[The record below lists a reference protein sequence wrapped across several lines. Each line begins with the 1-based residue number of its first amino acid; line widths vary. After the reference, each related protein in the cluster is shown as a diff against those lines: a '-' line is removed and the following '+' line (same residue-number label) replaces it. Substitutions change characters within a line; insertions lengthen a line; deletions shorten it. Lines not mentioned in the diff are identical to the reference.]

1 MAEDVWTS
9 GDTGEAPTRALPSIS
24 ALVNEAFA
32 DVQSAPGPYL
42 LAGTGAGGVI
52 LVWTLVGVTILVATT
67 LGGTMLG
74 GAIGDPDTVGPIVLL
89 ATLVGTLV
97 FLVPLALVSPP
108 LSASL
113 ARAVW
118 DWQTNGVPLDLGA
131 AFREPWRDLGKIYG
145 VGVSAGLVVLVGLL
159 LCYLPGLFAMLLLHH
174 AFYRVAIHG
183 RTPGE
188 ALSDTVAHVL
198 AHPQWNLGV
207 FGVSFLISLIA
218 SNVPLLG
225 VPLTLA
231 GVAAWNIRCYRAAFP
246 EPRAAD

>member
-1 MAEDVWTS
+1 
-9 GDTGEAPTRALPSIS
+9 
-24 ALVNEAFA
+24 
-32 DVQSAPGPYL
+32 
-42 LAGTGAGGVI
+42 
-52 LVWTLVGVTILVATT
+52 
-67 LGGTMLG
+67 
-74 GAIGDPDTVGPIVLL
+74 
-89 ATLVGTLV
+89 
-97 FLVPLALVSPP
+97 
-108 LSASL
+108 L

>member
-1 MAEDVWTS
+1 MADDVWQS
-9 GDTGEAPTRALPSIS
+9 GHTGDAPTRALPTIS

-32 DVQSAPGPYL
+32 DVQAAPVPYL
-42 LAGTGAGGVI
+42 LAGAGAGGVI
-52 LVWTLVGVTILVATT
+52 LAWTLVGIGVLVAAM
-67 LGGTMLG
+67 LGGAMIG
-74 GAIGDPDTVGPIVLL
+74 GAIGDPDAVSSLVLL
-89 ATLVGTLV
+89 TTLVGTLIV
-97 FLVPLALVSPP
+97 LVPLALASPP

-118 DWQTNGVPLDLGA
+118 DWQDRAVPLDLRA
-131 AFREPWRDLGKIYG
+131 AFREPWRDLGKVYG
-145 VGVSAGLVVLVGLL
+145 VGLATGGLVLIGLL
-159 LCYLPGLFAMLLLHH
+159 FCYLPGLIAMCLLHH

-183 RTPGE
+183 RSPGD
-188 ALSDTVAHVL
+188 ALSDAVGHVL

-207 FGVSFLISLIA
+207 FGVSFVISLIA